1 MQAKGKPRMEE
12 REAITIRFP
21 AVLVARAGE
30 LKNDRESLNDLVVT
44 ALER

>member
-21 AVLVARAGE
+21 PVLVARAGE
-30 LKNDRESLNDLVVT
+30 IKNDGESPNDLVVT
-44 ALER
+44 ALVR